1 MDTTYH
7 TPVML
12 PKCLEALNIQVNGK
26 YADLTFG
33 GGGHSRAILD
43 KLDGGKLYAFDQDDD
58 AMKQAEKIKNAN
70 FIFIKSNFRYITKFL
85 KLYKG
90 TPLDGILMDLGVSS
104 HQIDQPERGF
114 MFRHDA
120 PLDMR
125 MNQEN
130 NFTAKELLET
140 YSESQLHKIFGMYG
154 EVKNAKNL
162 ARGIVAYRVNKS
174 IETTSEL
181 VNILNKFAPKYHEYK
196 YFAQVFQA
204 LRIEVNEEM
213 KVLEE
218 MLAQVNGVMKSG
230 GRLVVLSY
238 HSLEDRI
245 VKNFMQTGKT
255 FGEEEKDLYGNS
267 LNPFKILTRKPIG
280 ADENEITQNNRA
292 RSAKLRIAEK
302 K

>member
-1 MDTTYH
+1 MNNTYH
-7 TPVML
+7 IPVML
-12 PKCLEALNIQVNGK
+12 NASLEALNIKTNGK

-33 GGGHSRAILD
+33 GGGHSKAILD
-43 KLDGGKLYAFDQDDD
+43 KLVDGKLYAFDQDDD
-58 AMKQAEKIKNAN
+58 AMKQAEQIKNTN

-90 TPLDGILMDLGVSS
+90 LPLDGILMDLGVSS

-114 MFRHDA
+114 MFRYDA

-125 MNQEN
+125 MNQDN
-130 NFTAKELLET
+130 PFTAKELLET

-154 EVKNAKNL
+154 EIKNAKNL
-162 ARGIVAYRVNKS
+162 ARGIIAYRVNKS
-174 IETTSEL
+174 IETTAEL
-181 VNILNKFAPKYHEYK
+181 VNILTKFAPKYHEYK

-218 MLAQVNGVMKSG
+218 MLSQINNVMQSG
-230 GRLVVLSY
+230 ARLVVLSY

-245 VKNFMQTGKT
+245 IKNFMQTGKT
-255 FGEEEKDLYGNS
+255 FGEEDKDLYGNS
-267 LNPFKILTRKPIG
+267 LNPFKILTRKPIV
-280 ADENEITQNNRA
+280 ADENEIAQNNRA